1 MLKLLNKE
9 LSLLIILTSI
19 IINYILF
26 LSPVSNGLIK
36 FNFLIFIIFSL
47 YYFFYLEKNIY
58 LNIFIFLLIIISLGT
73 PTVDWDARSIWLFK
87 SKQIFFDQSILNVK
101 NNYAEFSHTNYPS
114 IAPAFSA
121 GLVNL
126 VGHWNEIYP
135 KTAFTLLLIPPLI
148 ILSKNFNKNIF
159 LICLSII
166 LFTTGKFLVN
176 GEMDGIVSL
185 YFISSALIIYNLKNV
200 DNLSNYEFYILIFFL
215 IILSLLKLE
224 GLVLIICLTIGSLIS
239 SIKKKNIFK
248 KIIIIFLLSIIPI
261 TLWNLFTQHFNLGT
275 TNENYIFDI
284 NDFYNRVFEINN
296 YITIFNY
303 LIFNDKFLASILFFF
318 ISLFFTVNK
327 NTIIFITSVSII
339 YILFLFT
346 VYLSS
351 PLDLE
356 WHLNSANRVIKP
368 IALFI
373 FILSLQ
379 NIYKQFGKI

>member
-1 MLKLLNKE
+1 MLKFINKE
-9 LSLLIILTSI
+9 ICILIILSSI
-19 IINYILF
+19 ILNYISF
-26 LSPVSNGLIK
+26 LSPELNGLAK
-36 FNFLIFIIFSL
+36 VNFLIFIFFSL
-47 YYFFYLEKNIY
+47 YYFLYLEKNIY

-239 SIKKKNIFK
+239 SIKKKIYLK
-248 KIIIIFLLSIIPI
+248 K
-261 TLWNLFTQHFNLGT
+261 
-275 TNENYIFDI
+275 
-284 NDFYNRVFEINN
+284 
-296 YITIFNY
+296 
-303 LIFNDKFLASILFFF
+303 
-318 ISLFFTVNK
+318 
-327 NTIIFITSVSII
+327 
-339 YILFLFT
+339 
-346 VYLSS
+346 
-351 PLDLE
+351 
-356 WHLNSANRVIKP
+356 
-368 IALFI
+368 
-373 FILSLQ
+373 
-379 NIYKQFGKI
+379 

>member
-58 LNIFIFLLIIISLGT
+58 LNIFILLLILISLGT
-73 PTVDWDARSIWLFK
+73 PTIDWDARSIWVFK
-87 SKQIFFDQSILNVK
+87 SKQIFFDQSVLSVK
-101 NNYAEFSHTNYPS
+101 NNYAEFSHTNYPN

-121 GLVNL
+121 GFVNL
-126 VGHWNEIYP
+126 IGHWNEIYP
-135 KTAFTLLLIPPLI
+135 KSAFTLLLIPPLI
-148 ILSKNFNKNIF
+148 IISKNFNKNIF

-166 LFTTGKFLVN
+166 LFTIGKFLVN

-185 YFISSALIIYNLKNV
+185 YFMASALIVYNIKNIK
-200 DNLSNYEFYILIFFL
+200 NLSNYEFYTLILFFA
-215 IILSLLKLE
+215 ILSLLKLE
-224 GLVLIICLTIGSLIS
+224 GVVLIMCLIIGYFLTFFKMKKM
-239 SIKKKNIFK
+239 IKR
-248 KIIIIFLLSIIPI
+248 IIVIFLISIIPI
-261 TLWNLFTQHFNLGT
+261 IFWNIFATYFDLGS
-275 TNENYIFDI
+275 TNENYILNI
-284 NDFYNRVFEINN
+284 NDFYNRLLDAKN
-296 YITIFNY
+296 YKIIFKY
-303 LIFNDKFLASILFFF
+303 LILNDKFLPSLLFFLISIFF
-318 ISLFFTVNK
+318 IKDRDIIIFVSSVSLF
-327 NTIIFITSVSII
+327 
-339 YILFLFT
+339 YILFLFA
-346 VYLSS
+346 VYLST

-373 FILSLQ
+373 FILSIK
-379 NIYKQFGKI
+379 NINKKFGNI

>member
-1 MLKLLNKE
+1 M
-9 LSLLIILTSI
+9 
-19 IINYILF
+19 
-26 LSPVSNGLIK
+26 
-36 FNFLIFIIFSL
+36 
-47 YYFFYLEKNIY
+47 
-58 LNIFIFLLIIISLGT
+58 
-73 PTVDWDARSIWLFK
+73 
-87 SKQIFFDQSILNVK
+87 
-101 NNYAEFSHTNYPS
+101 
-114 IAPAFSA
+114 
-121 GLVNL
+121 
-126 VGHWNEIYP
+126 
-135 KTAFTLLLIPPLI
+135 
-148 ILSKNFNKNIF
+148 
-159 LICLSII
+159 
-166 LFTTGKFLVN
+166 
-176 GEMDGIVSL
+176 
-185 YFISSALIIYNLKNV
+185 
-200 DNLSNYEFYILIFFL
+200 
-215 IILSLLKLE
+215 
-224 GLVLIICLTIGSLIS
+224 
-239 SIKKKNIFK
+239 
-248 KIIIIFLLSIIPI
+248 
-261 TLWNLFTQHFNLGT
+261 WNLFTQHFNLGT

-346 VYLSS
+346 AYLSS